1 VDITTIVKAWRSNRS
16 RPQSVFLRLAPE
28 AATFARAAFFSTR
41 SHMNI
46 ATGVDTTVAPRLRIT
61 YQRPFPF
68 ESP

>member
-1 VDITTIVKAWRSNRS
+1 V
-16 RPQSVFLRLAPE
+16 
-28 AATFARAAFFSTR
+28 
-41 SHMNI
+41 NI